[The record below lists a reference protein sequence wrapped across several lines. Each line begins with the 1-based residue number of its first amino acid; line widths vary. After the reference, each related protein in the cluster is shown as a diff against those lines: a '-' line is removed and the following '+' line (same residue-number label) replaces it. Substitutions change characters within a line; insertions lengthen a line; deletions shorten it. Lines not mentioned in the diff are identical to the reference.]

1 MGTFGTLKQE
11 ICRMSEVPVQYQR
24 ILWRGRERED
34 HEKLKNVGIRKNSKV
49 ILDDSAFRQYK
60 NAQKLKNEP
69 TAENIPV
76 EMKIIEKI
84 KSKIDEVESKI
95 LDFENCV
102 TGSYKENVLQEL
114 LTQQVLSLDCV
125 DVPAG
130 AVGQNVRDAR
140 KQQIVRV
147 HQLSTRIEK
156 SKDH

>member
-1 MGTFGTLKQE
+1 MGNMEVKVAHGVVMISVFVDEQRATFGTLKQE

-69 TAENIPV
+69 KAENVPV

-84 KSKIDEVESKI
+84 KSKIDEVESK
-95 LDFENCV
+95 
-102 TGSYKENVLQEL
+102 
-114 LTQQVLSLDCV
+114 
-125 DVPAG
+125 
-130 AVGQNVRDAR
+130 
-140 KQQIVRV
+140 
-147 HQLSTRIEK
+147 
-156 SKDH
+156 